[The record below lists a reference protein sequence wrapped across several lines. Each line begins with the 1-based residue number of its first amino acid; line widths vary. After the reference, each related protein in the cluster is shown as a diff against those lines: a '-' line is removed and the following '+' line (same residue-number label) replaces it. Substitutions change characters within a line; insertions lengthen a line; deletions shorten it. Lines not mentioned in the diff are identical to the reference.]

1 MQNCAHKMTR
11 QSAKVELKSELEAEC
26 EDSGEPGPLWLL
38 QPQSL
43 KVQLPKGEEAS
54 HGGIKTGMKT

>member
-1 MQNCAHKMTR
+1 MTR